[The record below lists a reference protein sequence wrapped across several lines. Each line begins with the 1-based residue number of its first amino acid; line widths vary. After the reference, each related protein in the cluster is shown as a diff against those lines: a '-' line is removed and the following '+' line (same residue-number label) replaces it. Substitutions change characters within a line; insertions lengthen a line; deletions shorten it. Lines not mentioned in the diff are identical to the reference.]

1 MNRRSRKN
9 FLTDPIS
16 CDFGG
21 GTENNLSSTE
31 TSFEKKRG
39 ISKIEVRGNL
49 SKVIMGP
56 VREPIVESR
65 LRLLQAIADS
75 GLSIQF
81 SKLTPVGL
89 TFLVANQ
96 DTTLLP
102 DICRAEQCPLEIID
116 GQSMVLVHAV
126 NMRDEEGLIAKLISV
141 AIGSGAPVH
150 HVGDMHDR
158 LMIATTVEGTRQ
170 IQEALIREFPGG
182 ES

>member
-9 FLTDPIS
+9 FLTDSIS
-16 CDFGG
+16 CDVGG
-21 GTENNLSSTE
+21 GTDASLQAIE

-39 ISKIEVRGNL
+39 ISRIEVRGNL
-49 SKVIMGP
+49 SQVMMGP
-56 VREPIVESR
+56 VKEPIVESR

-75 GLSIQF
+75 GLSVQF
-81 SKLTPVGL
+81 SKLTPAGL
-89 TFLVANQ
+89 TFLVSNQ

-102 DICRAEQCPLEIID
+102 AICAAEDCPIEVVD

-126 NMRDEEGLIAKLISV
+126 NMRDEEGLIARLISI
-141 AIGSGAPVH
+141 AIASGAPVH

-158 LMIATTVEGTRQ
+158 LMLATTVEGTKL
-170 IQEALIREFPGG
+170 IQEALLKEFSGS